1 MPDTALC
8 SVKPRRTPSMMWS
21 DAGRSFRRS
30 NSRLLLALVR
40 SCSRLFLFKPQTM
53 VFPGPVEIDG
63 AGAHR
68 LKGTFHAYGTNIDVS
83 DHGGDEQNGDDSMG
97 DLGSLHVG
105 NVCAIE
111 GEHQHIATD
120 RYRSAAE
127 NDDPVNHLLPGVEAV
142 GRRVIMPDNAAAALQ
157 PFHIDPIGDI
167 PCDPHDKNQEH
178 SDREREA
185 EIVMGIF

>member
-8 SVKPRRTPSMMWS
+8 PVKPRRTLNMIWS

-30 NSRLLLALVR
+30 DSRLLLALVR

-68 LKGTFHAYGTNIDVS
+68 FKGTFHTYGTNIDVS
-83 DHGGDEQNGDDSMG
+83 DHGGDEQNGDDSMRDLSGLHAG
-97 DLGSLHVG
+97 DVRA
-105 NVCAIE
+105 VE
-111 GEHQHIATD
+111 GEHQHIAAD
-120 RYRSAAE
+120 RYRTAAE
-127 NDDPVNHLLPGVEAV
+127 NDDPVNHLLPGVEPV
-142 GRRVIMPDNAAAALQ
+142 GRRVIMTDDATAALQ

-167 PCDPHDKNQEH
+167 
-178 SDREREA
+178 SR
-185 EIVMGIF
+185 